1 MGCRRG
7 THSSNNRWRR
17 RRNDMSPDNVRLIR
31 SMLSIISK
39 FHLSLEV
46 NHILGPMVQHV
57 QHLCLEE
64 STNVGRRLIIK
75 NS

>member
-1 MGCRRG
+1 
-7 THSSNNRWRR
+7 
-17 RRNDMSPDNVRLIR
+17 MSPDNVRLIR